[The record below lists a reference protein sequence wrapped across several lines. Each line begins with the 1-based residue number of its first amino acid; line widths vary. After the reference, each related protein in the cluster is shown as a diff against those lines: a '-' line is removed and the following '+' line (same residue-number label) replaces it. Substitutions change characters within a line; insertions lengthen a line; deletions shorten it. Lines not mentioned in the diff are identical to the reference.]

1 MHFTWRNPKEQTKSL
16 HKDTQSIYHPFTWI
30 GQISEQI
37 HIIHLYL
44 AHKSQNFNHVHIW
57 DQCSQRQE
65 LSFLQCTNYFFP
77 HPLSNIAFDS
87 ECFCIWCA
95 AFVFNISTVFS
106 IFASQLASTRK
117 KSAPREKKPEKI
129 CAGHWG
135 SWYLKTLFFGNG
147 LFCCK
152 RWWLTKILLQYEM
165 FHYNCCCFYFLSA
178 KHRLP
183 PPANFKQT
191 FVLNLKTS

>member
-1 MHFTWRNPKEQTKSL
+1 MHFTWRNPKEQNKSL

-135 SWYLKTLFFGNG
+135 SWYLKTL
-147 LFCCK
+147 LFRK
-152 RWWLTKILLQYEM
+152 WTFLLQKMMINENSLAIWDVPL
-165 FHYNCCCFYFLSA
+165 YNCCCCFYFLSA
-178 KHRLP
+178 KHVCRRRLI
-183 PPANFKQT
+183 
-191 FVLNLKTS
+191 LNKHLC

>member
-1 MHFTWRNPKEQTKSL
+1 MKTSNIPLFEINFIDKSF
-16 HKDTQSIYHPFTWI
+16 PFYSAPTI
-30 GQISEQI
+30 
-37 HIIHLYL
+37 
-44 AHKSQNFNHVHIW
+44 
-57 DQCSQRQE
+57 
-65 LSFLQCTNYFFP
+65 FFP

-135 SWYLKTLFFGNG
+135 SWYLKTL
-147 LFCCK
+147 LFRK
-152 RWWLTKILLQYEM
+152 WTFLLQKMMINENSLAIWDVPLQLLLLLLL
-165 FHYNCCCFYFLSA
+165 FIR
-178 KHRLP
+178 KTRLP
-183 PPANFKQT
+183 PPATFKQT